1 MEEKTV
7 QVNKAEYD
15 ELQDTNTRVDV
26 IQELINAGHPL
37 NIRTIF
43 DILGILVK

>member
-1 MEEKTV
+1 MGENLV
-7 QVNKAEYD
+7 VISKAEYD

-26 IQELINAGHPL
+26 LQELINAGHPL
-37 NIRTIF
+37 NIRTVF

>member
-7 QVNKAEYD
+7 TVNKTEYD

-26 IQELINAGHPL
+26 LQELINTGHIL
-37 NIRTIF
+37 NLETVL
-43 DILGILVK
+43 DILGIFH

>member
-26 IQELINAGHPL
+26 LQELVNTGHLL
-37 NIRTIF
+37 NLETVL
-43 DILGILVK
+43 DILGIFH